1 MVTDLISFLLDLVL
15 VFPTGFIFLNISGRL
30 HQGDRR
36 DVQRTTCLI
45 VLHRG
50 VRCER
55 ESSALVL
62 SRLELLL
69 IALMHQTSCLLLVR
83 CVAGMDVT
91 AAVMVTIPF
100 LRHMLGLFTL

>member
-1 MVTDLISFLLDLVL
+1 MVTDLISFLLDLGL
-15 VFPTGFIFLNISGRL
+15 VFPTGFIFLIISGRL

-55 ESSALVL
+55 ESPALVL

-69 IALMHQTSCLLLVR
+69 VALMHQTGCLRLVR
-83 CVAGMDVT
+83 LVAGMDVSAT
-91 AAVMVTIPF
+91 VMVTIPS
-100 LRHMLGLFTL
+100 LRQLGLLTL